1 MQKLLI
7 YSSVGGYTML
17 AGNADE
23 DGIEIA
29 LFIDPLRGYSNRGY

>member
-7 YSSVGGYTML
+7 YSFVDVYTML
-17 AGNADE
+17 AGNAGE

-29 LFIDPLRGYSNRGY
+29 LFIDPLRGYCK

>member
-7 YSSVGGYTML
+7 YSFVNVYTTL
-17 AGNADE
+17 AGNAGK

-29 LFIDPLRGYSNRGY
+29 LFIEPLRGYCQ